1 MMRQYAVFRVACL
14 VLISGAILAGVS
26 AQRGSSEPAKS
37 EVTPA
42 ATELVPGLSQKE
54 VLRLRG
60 QPQHKARQILYR
72 RYREQWVY
80 DEPNAVR
87 VEFDCVRGQE
97 PRILTVQ
104 RLTSQRP

>member
-1 MMRQYAVFRVACL
+1 MIRQYVVIRVACL
-14 VLISGAILAGVS
+14 VLICGAILAGVS
-26 AQRGSSEPAKS
+26 AQRGSGEPAKPD
-37 EVTPA
+37 VTPA
-42 ATELVPGLSQKE
+42 VTELVHGLSQKD

-87 VEFDCVRGQE
+87 VEFDCVRGQK

-104 RLTSQRP
+104 RLAPQRP

>member
-1 MMRQYAVFRVACL
+1 MIRHDVLRIFLLL
-14 VLISGAILAGVS
+14 VCGAILAGVS
-26 AQRGSSEPAKS
+26 AQRGWCEPAKP
-37 EVTPA
+37 EVTPQL
-42 ATELVPGLSQKE
+42 TELVPGLSQKE

-87 VEFDCVRGQE
+87 IEFDCVRGQE

-104 RLTSQRP
+104 RLTPERP